1 MFSVE
6 EVETNKTGDE
16 NNLENN
22 DTTDTMP
29 TLMVERE
36 NIAGNEKLDSTDVAH
51 QRREENFLVVEE
63 ISEKENDFIE
73 EGQIIE
79 EENVF
84 REEEE
89 KVFRKKEEIVEEEEK
104 VIKEEQ
110 QTIKE
115 EEKVISEQEELIEEH
130 EIFKPII
137 ETSSE
142 AAEEPTTKTLQRS
155 RGHARYSRPMVKTLN

>member
-22 DTTDTMP
+22 DTTDTIP

-36 NIAGNEKLDSTDVAH
+36 NLAGNENLDSTDGAH
-51 QRREENFLVVEE
+51 QRKKEKFVVVEE
-63 ISEKENDFIE
+63 ISEKEKVFIE

-89 KVFRKKEEIVEEEEK
+89 KVFRDQEEIVEEE
-104 VIKEEQ
+104 VITEEQ
-110 QTIKE
+110 QTFKE
-115 EEKVISEQEELIEEH
+115 EEKVISEQEQFIEEH

-137 ETSSE
+137 ETSSKP
-142 AAEEPTTKTLQRS
+142 AEEPTTRTLQRS
-155 RGHARYSRPMVKTLN
+155 RGRARYSRPMVQTLN